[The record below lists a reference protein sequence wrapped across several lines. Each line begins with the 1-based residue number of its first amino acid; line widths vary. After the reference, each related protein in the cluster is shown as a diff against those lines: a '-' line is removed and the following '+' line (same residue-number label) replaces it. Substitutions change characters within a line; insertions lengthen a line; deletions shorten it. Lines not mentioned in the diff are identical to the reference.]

1 MIASGAGFW
10 TVSAVA
16 SANGRVWHGRPT
28 LMSETI
34 TANKVVT
41 ISYVLRADDGEII
54 DRSDDSSPLV
64 YLHGASNIVPGLE
77 EELEGAAQGETI
89 RASIPPEKGYG
100 PRIGEAQEVPRSLF
114 PEGAQLTAGM
124 QVMAHDD
131 QGRQIPFF
139 ITGISDETV
148 TVDPNHPL
156 AGETLH
162 FEVTIDSLRDATP
175 DEITHGHPH
184 GDGGHHH

>member
-1 MIASGAGFW
+1 
-10 TVSAVA
+10 
-16 SANGRVWHGRPT
+16 
-28 LMSETI
+28 MSEKI

-41 ISYVLRADDGEII
+41 ISYVLRSDDGEVI
-54 DRSDDSSPLV
+54 DRSEDSNPLV

-77 EELEGAAQGETI
+77 EQLEGAGAGETI
-89 RASIPPEKGYG
+89 RASVPPEKGYG

-114 PEGAQLTAGM
+114 PKDAELFAGM

-131 QGRQIPFF
+131 QGRQLPFF
-139 ITGISDETV
+139 ITGISDETI

-162 FEVTIDSLRDATP
+162 FEVTIDALRDATP
-175 DEITHGHPH
+175 DEIEHGHPQ
-184 GDGGHHH
+184 GAGGYPH